1 MVEDLGGGKRHVKL
15 VIQGAATRAS
25 VTSFLHQY
33 IDDHRQVDG
42 ELWVSVFL
50 PGMDLQS
57 IEYALAIVRP
67 GQTPQIVVRD
77 SVQTYR

>member
-1 MVEDLGGGKRHVKL
+1 VKL
-15 VIQGAATRAS
+15 VIQGAATRAG
-25 VTSFLHQY
+25 VTTFLERY
-33 IDDHRQVDG
+33 IEEHRSEEQ

-67 GQTPQIVVRD
+67 GQAPKIVVRD